1 MAKTRLKFKMI
12 TEHNQILCSVHHI
25 CKQENSDYK
34 YIPPYKLCHKNHP
47 CNKWTRE
54 SLSNY
59 KFLIMLNK
67 ELCAEYTYRYGKIH
81 KGQAVTEELEK
92 NLPEIPDIGFTKP
105 AQAMPDTYKEENP
118 TGVTTSF
125 VIYN

>member
-1 MAKTRLKFKMI
+1 
-12 TEHNQILCSVHHI
+12 
-25 CKQENSDYK
+25 
-34 YIPPYKLCHKNHP
+34 
-47 CNKWTRE
+47 
-54 SLSNY
+54 
-59 KFLIMLNK
+59 MLNK

-118 TGVTTSF
+118 TSAYRSYYLFEKNHLFSWKNRDEPKWLQDFYSSF
-125 VIYN
+125 E